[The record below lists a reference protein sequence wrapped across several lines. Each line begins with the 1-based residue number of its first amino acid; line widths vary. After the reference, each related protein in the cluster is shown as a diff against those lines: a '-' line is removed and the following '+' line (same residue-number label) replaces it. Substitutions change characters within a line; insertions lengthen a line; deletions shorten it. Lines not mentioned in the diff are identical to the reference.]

1 MNEMFNNVGE
11 VGSGFRVSR
20 EIVLSL
26 YANLGSNRFG
36 AIGKVS
42 SEVTS
47 GG

>member
-1 MNEMFNNVGE
+1 MFNNVGE
-11 VGSGFRVSR
+11 VGSDLRV
-20 EIVLSL
+20 IGQTVLSL